1 MDIFN
6 LTNDP
11 FEFIE
16 SEGLFLTPE
25 NTDDLNLDDELK
37 DILSIPSSNSRL
49 LPQSSPLRPI
59 DLPSYRKHYGLLTFY
74 QYRIPILFRLVIYLI
89 FVDMNFIRLF

>member
-16 SEGLFLTPE
+16 SEGLFLSPE
-25 NTDDLNLDDELK
+25 TNDDCNLDDELN
-37 DILSIPSSNSRL
+37 DILLIQPSDFQQ
-49 LPQSSPLRPI
+49 PQSSLLRPI
-59 DLPSYRKHYGLLTFY
+59 DLPSHRKHYGLLTFY
-74 QYRIPILFRLVIYLI
+74 RYRIPILFRFVIK
-89 FVDMNFIRLF
+89 

>member
-16 SEGLFLTPE
+16 SEGLVLTSE
-25 NTDDLNLDDELK
+25 NNDDDLDLDDELK
-37 DILSIPSSNSRL
+37 DILSTQTSTCQQL
-49 LPQSSPLRPI
+49 QSSHLLRPI

-74 QYRIPILFRLVIYLI
+74 QYRIPILFRLVI
-89 FVDMNFIRLF
+89 N

>member
-16 SEGLFLTPE
+16 NEGHFLSSQI
-25 NTDDLNLDDELK
+25 TDDYNLNDELS
-37 DILSIPSSNSRL
+37 DILLTKSSNSQQL
-49 LPQSSPLRPI
+49 QSSPLRPI
-59 DLPSYRKHYGLLTFY
+59 DLPSYRKHYGLLTFNR
-74 QYRIPILFRLVIYLI
+74 YRIPILFRFEMRI
-89 FVDMNFIRLF
+89 NFIDI

>member
-16 SEGLFLTPE
+16 NEGHFHFPE
-25 NTDDLNLDDELK
+25 NNIDCNLDDELNN
-37 DILSIPSSNSRL
+37 ILLIQPSNSRQL
-49 LPQSSPLRPI
+49 QSSPLRPI
-59 DLPSYRKHYGLLTFY
+59 DLPSHRKHYGLLTFY
-74 QYRIPILFRLVIYLI
+74 RYRIPILFRFVIK
-89 FVDMNFIRLF
+89 

>member
-16 SEGLFLTPE
+16 NEGYFLSSENNVDPI
-25 NTDDLNLDDELK
+25 LDDELN
-37 DILSIPSSNSRL
+37 DILSIPLSNPQQ
-49 LPQSSPLRPI
+49 PQSSLLRPI
-59 DLPSYRKHYGLLTFY
+59 DLPSHRKHYGLLTFY
-74 QYRIPILFRLVIYLI
+74 RYRIPILFRFLI
-89 FVDMNFIRLF
+89 K